1 MKRRIALTMVAISA
15 ATLILAGCGGN
26 DTKTIDGT
34 VNNSVSEKED
44 VAIDAVDDIEDDA
57 VSNTTQ
63 SGYTFEYNGQVIVI
77 DANAAPYVD
86 ALGEPVSYFEAAS
99 CAFEGL
105 DKMYTYSSF
114 ELDTYPTGDD
124 DFVSAIIFKDDS
136 ITTPEGVR
144 IGSTV
149 EDVKAA
155 YGDDYAE
162 EVGQMV
168 YSKDGMTLT
177 FIVTEDTVAS
187 IEYNSTVL
195 D

>member
-1 MKRRIALTMVAISA
+1 MKKRVVLSALA
-15 ATLILAGCGGN
+15 AFAMAFMLVGCGGN
-26 DTKTIDGT
+26 DAKTIDGT
-34 VNNSVSEKED
+34 VNNSVSEKEGD
-44 VAIDAVDDIEDDA
+44 SVALVDDDMDEEVETND
-57 VSNTTQ
+57 SK
-63 SGYTFEYNGQVIVI
+63 GYVFEYDGQTIVI
-77 DANAAPYVD
+77 DDNAASTIA

-136 ITTPEGVR
+136 ISTPEGIR
-144 IGSTV
+144 IGSSLA
-149 EDVKAA
+149 DVTAA
-155 YGDDYAE
+155 YGDSYEE
-162 EVGQMV
+162 EVGQIV
-168 YSKDGMTLT
+168 YTKDGMTLT
-177 FIVTEDTVAS
+177 FVIADDTVAS